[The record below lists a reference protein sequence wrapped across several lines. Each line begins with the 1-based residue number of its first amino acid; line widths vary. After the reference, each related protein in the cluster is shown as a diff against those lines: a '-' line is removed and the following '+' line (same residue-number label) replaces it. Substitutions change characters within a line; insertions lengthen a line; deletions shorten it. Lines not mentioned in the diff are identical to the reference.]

1 MQSGVSQ
8 RERLCPR
15 MWRWFKMP
23 TTGTRTR
30 RYSEQQVGADGVTRP
45 VELSEEITE
54 RMSIV
59 IELNTEWY
67 QKANRYESVDIVY
80 AAGDLNLPLNWRNPD
95 IFDPT
100 ITVNGRANEVAYY
113 GSRDAWTFTLGY
125 ESDHDVVASRAALP
139 EFGCAR
145 AAEECRRV
153 CTNMTDP
160 LYPTGCGMECTMKDL
175 MAETVWVGVRCSW
188 DLPRLPCYFDLEYT
202 LLPRHMS
209 DGDVVRASIAAGEHH
224 YFTVALGPFDVLVFE
239 LTRRGMLEDNFDL
252 TQTFIEEDEETGE
265 PLQVRRPAGHGIIG
279 HFLGARD
286 RCPHREELA
295 EGAPPF
301 RWPTGDALS
310 WPKGEPSPPPSPLYS
325 GAIVDSVDEAAGPF
339 GLSFFCTQVSNPHPH
354 PHPNPNP
361 NPNPNPYPNP
371 NQEAEQGRYAFAGQ
385 PEPEPEPEPWP

>member
-1 MQSGVSQ
+1 MWQADGAVRGVACRQGASTRQAPTERPKRLFVPKNRAAGMEPSLPPPWLPPLPPMEPSPPFAPSPPDAPVISPSPSPPPPFIDECDPSVELPTEADFRLMDDSVKTMQSGVSQ

-59 IELNTEWY
+59 IDLSTEWY

-265 PLQVRRPAGHGIIG
+265 PLQVRRRICSRQGNG
-279 HFLGARD
+279 
-286 RCPHREELA
+286 
-295 EGAPPF
+295 EG
-301 RWPTGDALS
+301 RR
-310 WPKGEPSPPPSPLYS
+310 
-325 GAIVDSVDEAAGPF
+325 
-339 GLSFFCTQVSNPHPH
+339 VST
-354 PHPNPNP
+354 
-361 NPNPNPYPNP
+361 
-371 NQEAEQGRYAFAGQ
+371 
-385 PEPEPEPEPWP
+385 